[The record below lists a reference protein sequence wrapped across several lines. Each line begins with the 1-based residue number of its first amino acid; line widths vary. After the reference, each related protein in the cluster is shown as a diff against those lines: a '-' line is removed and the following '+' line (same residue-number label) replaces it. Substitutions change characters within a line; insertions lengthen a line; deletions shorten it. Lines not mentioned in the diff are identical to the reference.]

1 MNSLSLKLMIVS
13 LLLSGCAHSVH
24 QVQVSEFKPS
34 SAESSGK
41 AIRAQKEQ
49 FVIMGFT
56 QDTSYVNKAYRELA
70 DNCPNGAVSGIT
82 TQLSTSLGFFSW
94 TNKILLQ
101 GLCSQS
107 MASNDTPKKVPQT
120 IKKKRS
126 AASTEEE
133 SDYLNN

>member
-1 MNSLSLKLMIVS
+1 MNRFSLQLITVS

-24 QVQVSEFKPS
+24 QVQVSDFKPS
-34 SAESSGK
+34 SAEASGK

-70 DNCPNGAVSGIT
+70 DNCPNGTVSGIT
-82 TQLSTSLGFFSW
+82 AQLSTSLGFFSW

-107 MASNDTPKKVPQT
+107 MASNDVPKKAPQT

-126 AASTEEE
+126 AASVDEE
-133 SDYLNN
+133 SESITN